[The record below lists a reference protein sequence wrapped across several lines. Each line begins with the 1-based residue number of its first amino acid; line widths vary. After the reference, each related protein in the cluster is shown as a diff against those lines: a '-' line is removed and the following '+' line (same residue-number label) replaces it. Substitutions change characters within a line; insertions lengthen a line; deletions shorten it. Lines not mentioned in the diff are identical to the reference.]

1 MDCHRYEVPAQ
12 IQLPHQPPMR
22 CFFNLV
28 SEFETIA
35 DDVGIEVED
44 LATARSEALK
54 AIQELR
60 LENEEGDWLGWR
72 LEVVSATGGHLYSVD
87 LYGSEIE

>member
-1 MDCHRYEVPAQ
+1 MDCHRHEVFAQ
-12 IQLPHQPPMR
+12 AQLSHQLPMR